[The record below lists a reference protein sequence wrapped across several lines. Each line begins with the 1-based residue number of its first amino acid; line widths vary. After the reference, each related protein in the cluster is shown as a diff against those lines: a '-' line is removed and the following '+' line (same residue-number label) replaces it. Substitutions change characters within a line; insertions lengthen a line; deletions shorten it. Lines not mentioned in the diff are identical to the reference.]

1 MAMSAARWN
10 TRSCPRMAVR
20 TPLGS
25 RTSPMKMSI
34 SFFDLCR
41 KRVDPAQ
48 RTEGIVQAEGADLL
62 AALDEFFGQV
72 AADET
77 VGAGDEYSVRHN
89 KAPFL

>member
-10 TRSCPRMAVR
+10 NALLPAHGGAHAVGVAHIAHEDVH
-20 TPLGS
+20 LV
-25 RTSPMKMSI
+25 
-34 SFFDLCR
+34 FDLCR

-48 RTEGIVQAEGADLL
+48 RTDGIVQAEGADLL

-77 VGAGDEYSVRHN
+77 VGAGD
-89 KAPFL
+89 